1 MKDLLID
8 SLRRH
13 FSFDT
18 LLGEKQ
24 PVVPGASFNAYK
36 LPLSKRAFLWLLM
49 AGPWICGLL
58 LLASLGLEGY
68 IDWGGG
74 AESLRSFSEP
84 FIAISV
90 SGLIGYG
97 TNYIAIRML
106 FKPVEKRPIL
116 GQGLIPSQ
124 RERII
129 QVLAKGMHEHI
140 LSPELIRN
148 RIEKTGFTKKIAD
161 LSVDGVKGLTQD
173 IELRKAL
180 KSNLMEQI
188 TAFTSRPE
196 FRREISAVIDKQLEL
211 SLADGF
217 KRFMLQTYKRV
228 NREDYESTIDQIVGG
243 LPKALLEVADRMEA
257 EIDRVGEFM
266 EQQRQPIEAGL
277 MNLFVNLLDRID
289 IAGLLAKQM
298 EHFDEQ
304 RLERMIW
311 SATNEQLLYI
321 QNLGTL
327 LGVIG
332 GFVIWR
338 PLESGLTICLLGG
351 LVWGLDELL
360 FRMKPAP
367 RPSST
372 LPR

>member
-1 MKDLLID
+1 MKDLLFD

-13 FSFDT
+13 FSFEA
-18 LLGEKQ
+18 LLGEK
-24 PVVPGASFNAYK
+24 GAPSPAGSFNAYK
-36 LPLSKRAFLWLLM
+36 LPFSKRVFLWILM
-49 AGPWICGLL
+49 AGPWMCGGLFFI
-58 LLASLGLEGY
+58 SLGMEAY
-68 IDWGGG
+68 IDWWGGG
-74 AESLRSFSEP
+74 EGLRRLTEP
-84 FIAISV
+84 VIAIAV

-173 IELRKAL
+173 VELRKAL
-180 KSNLMEQI
+180 KSSLMDQI

-360 FRMKPAP
+360 FRMKPTQ
-367 RPSST
+367 RPSGT
-372 LPR
+372 LSR